1 MRIKSIFMLPLV
13 ALCLMACKKENPV
26 SVSPDI
32 SGSYEGYSL
41 ASCAYFQNN
50 CSINETVTIT
60 KNSDG
65 TANIA
70 FSSGSWGEF
79 TVASAQVD
87 ENGGVSNLS
96 GNGQTQMGMGGN
108 VSSYDCSFTAVIKSK
123 EDAQMQFVVP
133 AVMGGMTID
142 FSTGEA
148 PADLLLAGTYE
159 GYTDADCAYFQD
171 QYSDN
176 ESLTLTPNGDGT
188 VALVFESTMWGKFDV
203 ASMTISKDGENY
215 AFSGNGIVAMGMGE
229 VTNNYDFTMTGIT
242 DAAKDVYSFVFNV
255 PAVMGGLTITLL
267 PGTSPVV
274 VN

>member
-1 MRIKSIFMLPLV
+1 MQ
-13 ALCLMACKKENPV
+13 KENPV

-142 FSTGEA
+142 FQRAKLRQICCWLALTRDILM
-148 PADLLLAGTYE
+148 PTVLIFKINIVTMKVLL
-159 GYTDADCAYFQD
+159 
-171 QYSDN
+171 
-176 ESLTLTPNGDGT
+176 
-188 VALVFESTMWGKFDV
+188 
-203 ASMTISKDGENY
+203 
-215 AFSGNGIVAMGMGE
+215 
-229 VTNNYDFTMTGIT
+229 
-242 DAAKDVYSFVFNV
+242 
-255 PAVMGGLTITLL
+255 
-267 PGTSPVV
+267 
-274 VN
+274 